1 LGGFFSDSM
10 AVMVSKLFDRLWDKL
25 PTWAKFIFA
34 ILTILGSMYY
44 IAQDGFWTFLLHVI
58 FSP

>member
-1 LGGFFSDSM
+1 M
-10 AVMVSKLFDRLWDKL
+10 AVMVSKLFDRVWDKL
-25 PTWAKFIFA
+25 PTWAKFVFA
-34 ILTILGSMYY
+34 ILTIIASVYL